1 MSLSHHQ
8 TLVNALRNPDCWPE
22 SARRLEVI
30 ETHISCVFLL
40 DDYAYK
46 LKKPLDLGFL
56 DFSTVEKRRFCCEE
70 EVRLNRR
77 LAPDVYLAAVPI
89 GGSLTAPRPEAGGEP
104 LDWLVKMRRFA
115 AAETLATDLE
125 HLDAH
130 LIRQLARQI
139 ADFHH
144 RAEPVAPEAVFGSP
158 DAVWYPVAENFA
170 QLRHFSQDPD
180 IQRPLAR
187 LEAGAQA
194 QFAAL
199 KSLLLE
205 RRSQGHIRECHG
217 DLHLGNIVVEQG
229 RPLIFDGIEFSP
241 GLRWI
246 DSLNDLAF
254 LLMDLRHVGR
264 ADLEHIALDSYLE
277 ASGDYQ
283 GLPLLSFY
291 MAYRAMVRAK
301 VSVIRLSQPDLTE
314 QTEKQLKADCLA
326 YLALAEDCAHPGPG
340 AIWINHGVSGSG
352 KSHCARQLPGPLP
365 VVRLCSDIERKRIA
379 GMAPTDRAITGP
391 GQGLYGPEMGRRTFE
406 RLLACAQAVAQSGR
420 IALVD
425 ATFIKR
431 DWRTGFHAL
440 ADRLGLSFAILSF
453 SAPQPE
459 LESRICQ
466 RLEQGQ
472 DASDATLEVLKSQQ
486 QNQEPLSEAERLL
499 SIQIP
504 RDASIEEILALLK
517 T

>member
-8 TLVNALRNPDCWPE
+8 ALVNALRNSDCWPV
-22 SARRLEVI
+22 SARRLDVI
-30 ETHISCVFLL
+30 ETHISSVFLL

-77 LAPDVYLAAVPI
+77 LAPDIYLAAVPI

-115 AAETLATDLE
+115 ATQTLATDPE
-125 HLDAH
+125 QLDAQ

-144 RAEPVAPEAVFGSP
+144 RAEPVAPEAPFGTP
-158 DAVWYPVAENFA
+158 EAVWHPVGENFA
-170 QLRHFSQDPD
+170 QLRHFSQDSD
-180 IQRPLAR
+180 IHRPLAR
-187 LEAGAQA
+187 LEARAQA

-199 KSLLLE
+199 KPLLLE

-217 DLHLGNIVVEQG
+217 DLHLGNIVLEQG

-254 LLMDLRHVGR
+254 LLMDLRHIGR
-264 ADLEHIALDSYLE
+264 ADLEHIALDTYLE

-283 GLPLLSFY
+283 GLPLLPFY

-301 VSVIRLSQPDLTE
+301 VSAIRLSQPDLTE
-314 QTEKQLKADCLA
+314 QAEGQLKTECLA

-459 LESRICQ
+459 LESRVSR

-486 QNQEPLSEAERLL
+486 QNQEPLSAAEEAL
-499 SIQIP
+499 SIKIP
-504 RDASIEEILALLK
+504 KDAPLDRILELLGQ
-517 T
+517 